1 MFELLV
7 ILYIIKLYA
16 QINIYINTYE
26 KTKSEDNKMYRKKKE
41 KELKMTY
48 REYLTEYDQRKEKG
62 TRPKMLKS
70 CKS

>member
-16 QINIYINTYE
+16 QINIYIKTYE

-62 TRPKMLKS
+62 T
-70 CKS
+70 